1 MYLYYFV
8 IFASTAIL
16 LRLGCSLLHNRKCGT
31 GIVSNMLQQPF
42 WNELK
47 VKQKWKTAD
56 QFAKL
61 SPSLP
66 PFVSIRD
73 KVSRWLLTSAG
84 EHQQQ
89 LCLLSGCVH
98 VCERGREKGNVNFLH
113 FLSGMCITA
122 RQHVDFLSNNNNNN
136 NNKTLLRQRPNYN
149 IIIKESNHNLPVC
162 LPIKTLWGDRRSENA
177 CSESEVPTD
186 NHFLVEKNPEYRDF
200 SNFHESP

>member
-1 MYLYYFV
+1 MKNSRSVCKALPF
-8 IFASTAIL
+8 TP
-16 LRLGCSLLHNRKCGT
+16 SLCLNKGQSEQMAPHQCWWT
-31 GIVSNMLQQPF
+31 S
-42 WNELK
+42 
-47 VKQKWKTAD
+47 A
-56 QFAKL
+56 AAL
-61 SPSLP
+61 SPEW
-66 PFVSIRD
+66 VCAR
-73 KVSRWLLTSAG
+73 VWEREG
-84 EHQQQ
+84 E
-89 LCLLSGCVH
+89 
-98 VCERGREKGNVNFLH
+98 RKGNVNFLH

-122 RQHVDFLSNNNNNN
+122 RQHVDFLSNNNNN